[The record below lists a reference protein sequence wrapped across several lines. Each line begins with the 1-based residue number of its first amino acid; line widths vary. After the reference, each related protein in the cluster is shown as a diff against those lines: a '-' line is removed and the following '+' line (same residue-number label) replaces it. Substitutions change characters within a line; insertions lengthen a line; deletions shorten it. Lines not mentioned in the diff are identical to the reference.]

1 MKKFLFLLIAGTMVC
16 GGAYAKHDC
25 DCSDCRAKMER
36 KMMTGGRG
44 GFVDAAAKPLSVA
57 EVQKLSDDA
66 YVTMEG
72 YITKRLSDDEYNFTD
87 GTNNVT
93 VEIDDKD
100 WRGLK
105 VTPKDKIIVNG
116 KVDKDL
122 TSFKVEVKSLTL
134 AN

>member
-1 MKKFLFLLIAGTMVC
+1 MAGTMLC

-36 KMMTGGRG
+36 KMMTGGQG

-66 YVTMEG
+66 
-72 YITKRLSDDEYNFTD
+72 DDEYNFTD

>member
-1 MKKFLFLLIAGTMVC
+1 MKKFLFLLMAGTMLC

-36 KMMTGGRG
+36 KMMTGGQG

-72 YITKRLSDDEYNFTD
+72 ILPKGFLMTSTILQMEPIMLRLKLMTKTGE
-87 GTNNVT
+87 
-93 VEIDDKD
+93 
-100 WRGLK
+100 
-105 VTPKDKIIVNG
+105 
-116 KVDKDL
+116 
-122 TSFKVEVKSLTL
+122 
-134 AN
+134 A

>member
-1 MKKFLFLLIAGTMVC
+1 MKKFLFLLMAGTMLC

-66 YVTMEG
+66 YVTMAKLIKTLPVLRLRLNLLLWLTNCKCLPISGRHLFNVRVPFKANVSPDG
-72 YITKRLSDDEYNFTD
+72 YIRLERKRRLL
-87 GTNNVT
+87 
-93 VEIDDKD
+93 I
-100 WRGLK
+100 
-105 VTPKDKIIVNG
+105 
-116 KVDKDL
+116 
-122 TSFKVEVKSLTL
+122 
-134 AN
+134 